1 MTSSPKL
8 VVASVLLQQQKA
20 NWTRDSVLGPGF
32 LGEALLL
39 CFRCTTPTLLSAACP
54 CTVSSVSAFA
64 PEL

>member
-8 VVASVLLQQQKA
+8 VVASILLQQQKA
-20 NWTRDSVLGPGF
+20 NWIGGSVLGPGF

-39 CFRCTTPTLLSAACP
+39 CFRCTTPLSAACP
-54 CTVSSVSAFA
+54 HTVSSVSAFA